1 MMARGGMS
9 GVHAAVWEHHLRRS
23 GRLPERAEEDWGSG
37 SRASPKGT
45 FDERAAVVEVT
56 ESEEQQCSRSLRSGA
71 QEADSGRS
79 GKGAGSGRG
88 RRFALGGVTRSS
100 MFNRQL
106 ALKDVEPTEQT
117 GLEEYELESF
127 AEKYRLDKTW
137 GKLLGARGQNCPNGN
152 HKGRNRMHFGGYPQR
167 PAGPVL

>member
-1 MMARGGMS
+1 
-9 GVHAAVWEHHLRRS
+9 
-23 GRLPERAEEDWGSG
+23 
-37 SRASPKGT
+37 
-45 FDERAAVVEVT
+45 
-56 ESEEQQCSRSLRSGA
+56 
-71 QEADSGRS
+71 
-79 GKGAGSGRG
+79 
-88 RRFALGGVTRSS
+88 